1 MRHALFLRSVVALL
15 AFSAPAFAGV
25 ELPTPV
31 ATAVALPSTVAPTAH
46 PRTCPLTLD
55 RERLLAPLA
64 RTAQRIADRLPV
76 KIVALG
82 SSSTYGVGAST
93 TAASYPSR
101 LAEQLALGLPDQQ
114 ITVLNRGINGE
125 EATQTLSRLDADVIA
140 ERPDLVLWQI
150 GTNALLRKIPL
161 EPNSLLEGMTRMKKI
176 GADVVLIDPQYAPR
190 FFATRDAER
199 IVSII
204 SAASSAAHVAMFH
217 RFALMRRW
225 HEIDRLPLKTF
236 LSWDGLH
243 LNDWGYACFAKSLG
257 TAILETVMGSKT
269 VASGLPTAR
278 R

>member
-1 MRHALFLRSVVALL
+1 
-15 AFSAPAFAGV
+15 
-25 ELPTPV
+25 
-31 ATAVALPSTVAPTAH
+31 
-46 PRTCPLTLD
+46 
-55 RERLLAPLA
+55 
-64 RTAQRIADRLPV
+64 
-76 KIVALG
+76 
-82 SSSTYGVGAST
+82 
-93 TAASYPSR
+93 
-101 LAEQLALGLPDQQ
+101 
-114 ITVLNRGINGE
+114 
-125 EATQTLSRLDADVIA
+125 
-140 ERPDLVLWQI
+140 
-150 GTNALLRKIPL
+150 LLRKIPL

-190 FFATRDAER
+190 FIATRDAER

>member
-1 MRHALFLRSVVALL
+1 
-15 AFSAPAFAGV
+15 
-25 ELPTPV
+25 
-31 ATAVALPSTVAPTAH
+31 
-46 PRTCPLTLD
+46 LTLD

-82 SSSTYGVGAST
+82 SSSTYGFGAST
-93 TAASYPSR
+93 PAASYPSR
-101 LAEQLALGLPDQQ
+101 LEEQLALGLPDQQ
-114 ITVLNRGINGE
+114 ITVLNRGISGE

-190 FFATRDAER
+190 FIATRDAER